1 MIAHVTRAVI
11 QHRIFSTPVLAL
23 AIFAL
28 VVFNLQAEAS
38 KKSSATKWVTLND
51 CRFFS
56 NASNDGDSFHAI
68 YNQREFIFRFYFVD
82 APETDDDYPD
92 RVREQCKYFGVTREE
107 NFKMAEQTKTFLAAA
122 LQNKFIVKTRWQ
134 NAMGRSKLPRYY
146 AFVEIGGKDLA
157 SVLISRG
164 LARAKGT
171 VAILPDGTPAKD
183 HMAKLKKLESEAK
196 EKQIGIWALSAEN
209 KVPSMTKPETPLP

>member
-1 MIAHVTRAVI
+1 MTRSVI
-11 QHRIFSTPVLAL
+11 CHLASTRILAL

-28 VVFNLQAEAS
+28 LVSNLYGETS
-38 KKSSATKWVTLND
+38 KTTSISKWVTLSD
-51 CRFFS
+51 CRFFP
-56 NASNDGDSFHAI
+56 NDSNDGDSFHAI

-107 NFKMAEQTKTFLAAA
+107 NFKIAEEAKKFLAAA
-122 LQNKFIVKTRWQ
+122 LKNKFIVKTRWQ

-146 AFVEIGGKDLA
+146 AFVEIGGKDVA
-157 SVLISRG
+157 SILVSRG

-196 EKQIGIWALSAEN
+196 EKHLGIWALS
-209 KVPSMTKPETPLP
+209 TKTKASESSEKP

>member
-1 MIAHVTRAVI
+1 MIANMTRSVI
-11 QHRIFSTPVLAL
+11 CHLASARILAF
-23 AIFAL
+23 AISAFL
-28 VVFNLQAEAS
+28 VCNIQAEAS
-38 KKSSATKWVTLND
+38 KTTSTSKWVTLSD
-51 CRFFS
+51 CRFFP
-56 NASNDGDSFHAI
+56 NDSNDGDSFHVI
-68 YNQREFIFRFYFVD
+68 CSQREFIFRFYFVD
-82 APETDDDYPD
+82 APETDNDYPD

-107 NFKMAEQTKTFLAAA
+107 NFKIAEETKKFLVAA
-122 LQNKFIVKTRWQ
+122 LKNKFVVKTRWQ
-134 NAMGRSKLPRYY
+134 NAMGRSRLPRYY

-196 EKQIGIWALSAEN
+196 AKHLGIWALST
-209 KVPSMTKPETPLP
+209 KTKPLEHFK